1 VGPPGP
7 ANGPKGDTGPAG
19 PRGDQGDQGYRG
31 QTGPDGPTG
40 PVGPTGPTGPI
51 GQTGPTGP
59 MFRIPPVPPDWSY
72 TNVQSNLELTRQ
84 PGDIY
89 YGFNPVPG
97 TPTTYQRIL
106 YMYFQLGDTPG
117 QWLANIFSTP

>member
-1 VGPPGP
+1 
-7 ANGPKGDTGPAG
+7 
-19 PRGDQGDQGYRG
+19 
-31 QTGPDGPTG
+31 
-40 PVGPTGPTGPI
+40 
-51 GQTGPTGP
+51 
-59 MFRIPPVPPDWSY
+59 MFRIPEVPSTWSY
-72 TNVQSNLELTRQ
+72 ANVQSNPGT

-89 YGFNPVPG
+89 YGFNPIPG